1 MQNAKTRLGQTSGPF
16 CFPASA
22 TGGDAPSWETVMKV
36 NIMLWAK
43 DAMRAGVDAGTHGV
57 TVDGAALSQAERD
70 YLAKELKTTSAG
82 VSYVSGPSAATAEAL
97 VAWLREEI
105 AAVAKEAAAKAAA
118 KAAATAAWLACP
130 DETLIE
136 ACANRTVRVRD
147 GWASWGATC
156 ASGATGIDDADPAV
170 VAKLARLK
178 DNASRIQARLEAEY
192 TALQAKRQAEKDEAE
207 KAMRDWAT
215 QHGSELLQERVAGEY
230 NWKALAR
237 REYAASVAAGIGD
250 GSWMTE
256 PEPWNCDGW
265 DNPTLAAIKAKK
277 AVLAKVPAVTTGPGL
292 RGCLILLVSVETDDG
307 KDTFPALRISVEC
320 PDGEVVSLVRKL
332 E

>member
-1 MQNAKTRLGQTSGPF
+1 MTMQNAKTRLGQTSGPF

-22 TGGDAPSWETVMKV
+22 TGGDAPSRETVMQV
-36 NIMLWAK
+36 NVYLSER
-43 DAMRAGVDAGTHGV
+43 DAIRAGVDAGTHGV
-57 TVDGAALSQAERD
+57 TVDGATMSQAERD

-97 VAWLREEI
+97 VAWLRWEM
-105 AAVAKEAAAKAAA
+105 AVVAKETAKAAAA

-136 ACANRTVRVRD
+136 ACANRTVRVRN

-170 VAKLARLK
+170 IAKLARVK
-178 DNASRIQARLEAEY
+178 DIAAGIQAMYDAQN
-192 TALQAKRQAEKDEAE
+192 AAAAAKRQAEKDAAE
-207 KAMRDWAT
+207 KALRDWAT

-237 REYAASVAAGIGD
+237 REYAASVAGGIGD
-250 GSWMTE
+250 GAWITE

-265 DNPTLAAIKAKK
+265 DNPTLVAIKAKK
-277 AVLAKVPAVTTGPGL
+277 AVLAKVPAV
-292 RGCLILLVSVETDDG
+292 RCVILLVSVETDDG

-320 PDGEVVSLVRKL
+320 PDGEVVSLVRKI

>member
-1 MQNAKTRLGQTSGPF
+1 MQVNVFLGTQ
-16 CFPASA
+16 
-22 TGGDAPSWETVMKV
+22 DA
-36 NIMLWAK
+36 IQ
-43 DAMRAGVDAGTHGV
+43 AGVNRGMYAVELDATM
-57 TVDGAALSQAERD
+57 LSKEERA
-70 YLAKELKTTSAG
+70 YLAKSIKTGSDGREYIT
-82 VSYVSGPSAATAEAL
+82 GPTEAHAMAIL
-97 VAWLREEI
+97 IWLRWEMAE
-105 AAVAKEAAAKAAA
+105 VAKEKAAKAAA

-136 ACANRTVRVRD
+136 ACANRTVRVRN

-170 VAKLARLK
+170 IAKLARVK
-178 DNASRIQARLEAEY
+178 DIAAGIQAMYDAQN
-192 TALQAKRQAEKDEAE
+192 AAAAAKRQAEEDAAE
-207 KAMRDWAT
+207 KALRDWAT
-215 QHGSELLQERVAGEY
+215 QHGSELLQERVAGDY

-250 GSWMTE
+250 GAWITE

-277 AVLAKVPAVTTGPGL
+277 AVLAKVPAVKTGPGL

-307 KDTFPALRISVEC
+307 KDTFPALRISVAC
-320 PDGEVVSLVRKL
+320 PDGEVVDLVRKL

>member
-1 MQNAKTRLGQTSGPF
+1 MQVNVFLGTQ
-16 CFPASA
+16 
-22 TGGDAPSWETVMKV
+22 DA
-36 NIMLWAK
+36 I
-43 DAMRAGVDAGTHGV
+43 RAGINGGMYAVEL
-57 TVDGAALSQAERD
+57 DGAMLSPEERA
-70 YLAKELKTTSAG
+70 YLAKAIKTGSDGREYIAG
-82 VSYVSGPSAATAEAL
+82 PTEAHAMALL
-97 VAWLREEI
+97 VWLRWEMAE
-105 AAVAKEAAAKAAA
+105 VAKEKAAKAAA
-118 KAAATAAWLACP
+118 KAEATAAWLACP
-130 DETLIE
+130 DEKLIE
-136 ACANRTVRVRD
+136 ACANQTVRVRN

-170 VAKLARLK
+170 IAKLARVE
-178 DNASRIQARLEAEY
+178 DIAAGIQAMFDAQN
-192 TALQAKRQAEKDEAE
+192 AAAAAKRQAEKDAAE

-250 GSWMTE
+250 GDWMTE

-277 AVLAKVPAVTTGPGL
+277 AVLAKVQAVTDGPGL
-292 RGCLILLVSVETDDG
+292 RSCLILLVSVETDDG
-307 KDTFPALRISVEC
+307 KDTFPALRISVAC
-320 PDGEVVSLVRKL
+320 PDGEIVSLVRKL

>member
-1 MQNAKTRLGQTSGPF
+1 
-16 CFPASA
+16 
-22 TGGDAPSWETVMKV
+22 MKV
-36 NIMLWAK
+36 NVYLSER
-43 DAMRAGVDAGTHGV
+43 DAIRAGVDAGTHGV
-57 TVDGAALSQAERD
+57 TVDGATMSQAERD
-70 YLAKELKTTSAG
+70 YLAKELQTTSAG

-97 VAWLREEI
+97 VAWLRAEI
-105 AAVAKEAAAKAAA
+105 ADVAKETAAKAAA
-118 KAAATAAWLACP
+118 MAARTAAWLACP
-130 DETLIE
+130 DESLIE

-170 VAKLARLK
+170 IAKLARLK
-178 DNASRIQARLEAEY
+178 DNAAQIRARLEAEH
-192 TALQAKRQAEKDEAE
+192 AAAAAKRQAEKDAAE

-250 GSWMTE
+250 GSWISE

-277 AVLAKVPAVTTGPGL
+277 AVLAKVPAVTDGPGL
-292 RGCLILLVSVETDDG
+292 RSCLILRVSVETDDG
-307 KDTFPALRISVEC
+307 KDTFPALRISVVC
-320 PDGEVVSLVRKL
+320 PDGEVVDLVRKL

>member
-1 MQNAKTRLGQTSGPF
+1 M
-16 CFPASA
+16 
-22 TGGDAPSWETVMKV
+22 
-36 NIMLWAK
+36 
-43 DAMRAGVDAGTHGV
+43 
-57 TVDGAALSQAERD
+57 SQAERD

-97 VAWLREEI
+97 VAWLRWEMAE
-105 AAVAKEAAAKAAA
+105 VAKETAAKAAA

-136 ACANRTVRVRD
+136 ACANRTVRVRN

-170 VAKLARLK
+170 IAKLARVK
-178 DNASRIQARLEAEY
+178 DIAAGIQAMFDAQN
-192 TALQAKRQAEKDEAE
+192 AAAAAKRQAEKDAAE

-237 REYAASVAAGIGD
+237 REYAASVAGGIGD
-250 GSWMTE
+250 GAWITE

-265 DNPTLAAIKAKK
+265 DNPTLVAIKAKK

-320 PDGEVVSLVRKL
+320 PDGEIVSLVRKL

>member
-1 MQNAKTRLGQTSGPF
+1 MQNVKTRLGQTSGPF

-22 TGGDAPSWETVMKV
+22 TGGDAPSRETVMQV

-43 DAMRAGVDAGTHGV
+43 DAIRAGVDAGTHGV

-70 YLAKELKTTSAG
+70 YLAIELKTTSAG

-105 AAVAKEAAAKAAA
+105 AAVAKEKAA

-136 ACANRTVRVRD
+136 ACANRTVRVRN

-170 VAKLARLK
+170 SAKLARVNDL
-178 DNASRIQARLEAEY
+178 AAGIQAMYDAQN
-192 TALQAKRQAEKDEAE
+192 AAAAANRQAEKDAAE

-230 NWKALAR
+230 NWTALAR

-250 GSWMTE
+250 GDWMTE

-307 KDTFPALRISVEC
+307 KDTFPALRISVAC
-320 PDGEVVSLVRKL
+320 PDGEIVSLVRKL

>member
-1 MQNAKTRLGQTSGPF
+1 MQ
-16 CFPASA
+16 
-22 TGGDAPSWETVMKV
+22 V
-36 NIMLWAK
+36 NVYLSERYAI
-43 DAMRAGVDAGTHGV
+43 RAGVDAGTHGV
-57 TVDGAALSQAERD
+57 TVDGATLSQAERD
-70 YLAKELKTTSAG
+70 YLANELKTTSAG

-97 VAWLREEI
+97 VAWLRGEMAE
-105 AAVAKEAAAKAAA
+105 VAKEKAAKAVA

-147 GWASWGATC
+147 GWASWGATHT
-156 ASGATGIDDADPAV
+156 SGITGIDDADPAV

-178 DNASRIQARLEAEY
+178 DNAAQIQARLEAEQS
-192 TALQAKRQAEKDEAE
+192 AAMARRQSEKAAAE
-207 KAMRDWAT
+207 KAMLDWAT
-215 QHGSELLQERVAGEY
+215 QHGSELLRERVAGEY

-250 GSWMTE
+250 GNWMPE

-265 DNPTLAAIKAKK
+265 GNPTLAAIKAKK
-277 AVLAKVPAVTTGPGL
+277 AVLTKVPAVTDGPGL
-292 RGCLILLVSVETDDG
+292 RSCLILLVAVETDDG
-307 KDTFPALRISVEC
+307 KDTFPALRISVAC
-320 PDGEVVSLVRKL
+320 PDGEIVSLVRKI